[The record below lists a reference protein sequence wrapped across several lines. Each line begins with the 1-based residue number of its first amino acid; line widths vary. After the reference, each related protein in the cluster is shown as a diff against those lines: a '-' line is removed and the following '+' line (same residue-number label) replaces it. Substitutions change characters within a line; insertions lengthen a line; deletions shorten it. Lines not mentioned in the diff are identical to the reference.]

1 MSDIARMT
9 FDTLVFPPS
18 ELPPSLELPLF
29 VCAQWAAADSTT
41 SIRSTDFFEIMDMLD
56 KRLNDKGK
64 NWRHV
69 LKALKVLDYCLHEGS
84 EHVVAWAKD
93 NIYIIKTLREFQYV
107 DEEGKDQGMNG
118 MDCVRKRGSLLQQ
131 LTRCMT
137 VRVSAKELTSL
148 LLDEERLRNERKDRK
163 SWKSRVSGIEDS
175 ASYNGYPGRPSER
188 PRQRRH
194 SNPGPNART
203 DEEDVEYRLAIEASK
218 NQAEED
224 RKRQSQNNAP
234 DEDLAKAIRLSK
246 EEAER
251 ERAQKEQ
258 GQINADSLFDD
269 TPVQQPA
276 QPLQYQQTAF
286 QQPDYQ
292 QGQMVDFWGNPMN
305 QQNTGYLNGVYGQP
319 TGQFANS
326 QQFPQPT
333 GFDMQ
338 QQLQQQHMQQQGYAQ
353 PMVAQPT
360 GFAAQN
366 PYANG
371 GSLSPQQTAYMSAGN
386 NNPYAN
392 GLQPAQPMQPLPTG
406 SNNPFAPKMSY
417 GTQSPPRNNGQP
429 TLAALQEQ
437 RAQTPSFNQLQQQSQ
452 QTAFGQQ
459 PSFSSPATP
468 TPTQQQQQLT
478 KPINPQ
484 HAQLEALL
492 AGGSGLDT
500 FGNTGDLRIPA
511 QHTAPGMFVNSAGMR
526 RGPVPGQATG
536 NNPWM
541 QQSQFTGVP
550 QTTGFGASLQLQPQQ
565 QQRLVPAHTGPA
577 GTNGYQTSTA
587 NPFGQP
593 QQQQQQNQ
601 NLIDF

>member
-1 MSDIARMT
+1 MSKVIRTVKNVTKGYSNTQVKVRNATSNDPWGPTGTEMSDIARMT
-9 FDTLVFPPS
+9 FDT
-18 ELPPSLELPLF
+18 
-29 VCAQWAAADSTT
+29 T
-41 SIRSTDFFEIMDMLD
+41 TDFFEIMDMLD

-84 EHVVAWAKD
+84 EHVVVWAKD

-107 DEEGKDQGMNG
+107 DEEGKDQGMN
-118 MDCVRKRGSLLQQ
+118 
-131 LTRCMT
+131 

-175 ASYNGYPGRPSER
+175 ASSNGYPGRSSER
-188 PRQRRH
+188 QRPRRH
-194 SNPGPNART
+194 SNPGPSART
-203 DEEDVEYRLAIEASK
+203 DEEDLEYRLAIEASK

-224 RKRQSQNNAP
+224 KKRQSQSNVP
-234 DEDLAKAIRLSK
+234 DDDLAKAIRLSK

-269 TPVQQPA
+269 APVQQQA

-286 QQPDYQ
+286 QQQPDYQ

-319 TGQFANS
+319 TGQFANQ

-338 QQLQQQHMQQQGYAQ
+338 QAMQQQQQLQQQQQMQQQQQQMQQPQGYGQ
-353 PMVAQPT
+353 QMVAQPT

-371 GSLSPQQTAYMSAGN
+371 GNLSPQQTAYMSPGN

-392 GLQPAQPMQPLPTG
+392 GLQPAQPMVPLPTG

-429 TLAALQEQ
+429 SLAALQEQ
-437 RAQTPSFNQLQQQSQ
+437 RTQTPSFSQFQQQSQ

-459 PSFSSPATP
+459 PSFSSPSTP
-468 TPTQQQQQLT
+468 VPTQQQQQPA

-492 AGGSGLDT
+492 AGGNGLDT

-526 RGPVPGQATG
+526 RGPTPAQATG

-541 QQSQFTGVP
+541 QQTQFTGMP
-550 QTTGFGASLQLQPQQ
+550 QTTGFGASLQPQ

-577 GTNGYQTSTA
+577 GMTYQGGNA

>member
-1 MSDIARMT
+1 M
-9 FDTLVFPPS
+9 
-18 ELPPSLELPLF
+18 
-29 VCAQWAAADSTT
+29 
-41 SIRSTDFFEIMDMLD
+41 
-56 KRLNDKGK
+56 
-64 NWRHV
+64 
-69 LKALKVLDYCLHEGS
+69 
-84 EHVVAWAKD
+84 
-93 NIYIIKTLREFQYV
+93 
-107 DEEGKDQGMNG
+107 
-118 MDCVRKRGSLLQQ
+118 
-131 LTRCMT
+131 
-137 VRVSAKELTSL
+137 

-175 ASYNGYPGRPSER
+175 ASSNGYQGRLSEQQR
-188 PRQRRH
+188 PRRH
-194 SNPGPNART
+194 SNPGPSDRT
-203 DEEDVEYRLAIEASK
+203 DEEDLEYKLAIEASK

-224 RKRQSQNNAP
+224 KKKQSQSNAT
-234 DEDLAKAIRLSK
+234 DDDLAKAIRLSK

-258 GQINADSLFDD
+258 GKINADSLFDD
-269 TPVQQPA
+269 TPAQQPT

-286 QQPDYQ
+286 QQQPDYQ

-319 TGQFANS
+319 TGQFTN
-326 QQFPQPT
+326 QQQYPQTT

-338 QQLQQQHMQQQGYAQ
+338 QAMQQHQQLQLQQQQMQQQQGYGQ
-353 PMVAQPT
+353 PMVAQST

-371 GSLSPQQTAYMSAGN
+371 GNLSPQQTAYLSPGN

-429 TLAALQEQ
+429 SLAALQEQ
-437 RAQTPSFNQLQQQSQ
+437 RTQTPSFSQFQQQSQ
-452 QTAFGQQ
+452 QTAFGQR
-459 PSFSSPATP
+459 PSLSSPSTPAP
-468 TPTQQQQQLT
+468 TPQQQQPT
-478 KPINPQ
+478 KPVDPR
-484 HAQLEALL
+484 HVQLEALL
-492 AGGSGLDT
+492 AGGNGLDT

-526 RGPVPGQATG
+526 RGPMPAQATG
-536 NNPWM
+536 NNPWV

-550 QTTGFGASLQLQPQQ
+550 QTTGFGTSLQPQQ

-577 GTNGYQTSTA
+577 GMNGYQGNSA

-593 QQQQQQNQ
+593 QQQQQNQ